1 MERKYTYSYEKT
13 ISFMNYL
20 VEQQLDFLVDN
31 EFGQMADIYDKMS
44 SSEYER
50 LVAEVAV
57 KLKNNEIWE
66 DVNRIITDYIVD
78 FVKRYKPQ

>member
-1 MERKYTYSYEKT
+1 MERQYPYSYDKT

-50 LVAEVAV
+50 LIAEVAV

-66 DVNRIITDYIVD
+66 DINRIITDYIVD
-78 FVKRYKPQ
+78 FVKRYKAQ